1 MVTMTRYETIVNLGD
16 NFIKL
21 MGKSLIPVHVL
32 DWKVYYEAYLK
43 QAEAVTRQ
51 YGKPKKTL
59 AAALTAETY
68 SISERSMFNVIAFM
82 EG

>member
-1 MVTMTRYETIVNLGD
+1 MTRYETIQSLGD

-21 MGKSLIPVHVL
+21 MGKNLIPLHIL

-43 QAEAVTRQ
+43 EADALAQHRGKRNKTR
-51 YGKPKKTL
+51 
-59 AAALTAETY
+59 AAGNVADTY
-68 SISERSMFNVIAFM
+68 KISERSMFSIIAFM